1 MDCLYVI
8 DPGPFATV
16 QDLGRFGYQR
26 FGVSVSGAMDESSL
40 RVANMLVGNDEGEAA
55 IEFTLAGGSYRI
67 DADICRLAVAGGDF
81 PVSIND
87 IPASSHACHTLVRG
101 DRIAIGAAT
110 TGARGYLAVA
120 GGFDLPE
127 DLGSRSTHIRSA
139 LGGLNG
145 EALASGA
152 QIPLRAPGT
161 FNGPDLSLPFALWPH
176 GEGPIRVVM
185 GPQDGLFTQ
194 AGIETLLSSEYKV
207 SPKSD
212 RMGCRLDGPV
222 VEHAGDFNIVS
233 DGIARGSVQIVG
245 DGQPIVLLAD
255 RQTTGGYAKIA
266 TIISADLP
274 LFAQR
279 RPGQTVRFEAIS
291 IIEAETL
298 RETMLDGLEHL
309 KESMTAT
316 GSADRETEHLLNTNL
331 IDGVVGGVY

>member
-1 MDCLYVI
+1 MDSLFVI
-8 DPGPFATV
+8 DPGPFATI
-16 QDLGRFGYQR
+16 QDLGRFGYQC
-26 FGVSVSGAMDESSL
+26 FGVSVSGAMDENAL
-40 RVANMLVGNDEGEAA
+40 RVANILVGNGEGEAA
-55 IEFTLAGGSYRI
+55 IEFTLAGGSYRVE
-67 DADICRLAVAGGDF
+67 ADVCRVAVAGGDF

-87 IPASSHACHTLVRG
+87 IPASSHACHTLGRG
-101 DRIAIGAAT
+101 DRIAIGHAT

-145 EALASGA
+145 EGLSAGA
-152 QIPLRAPGT
+152 RISLRAPGALD
-161 FNGPDLSLPFALWPH
+161 GPDLSLPFALWPH
-176 GEGPIRVVM
+176 GEGSIRVVL
-185 GPQDGLFTQ
+185 GPQDYLFKQ

-233 DGIARGSVQIVG
+233 DGIARGSIQIVG

-279 RPGQTVRFEAIS
+279 RPGQSVRFEAIS
-291 IIEAETL
+291 ITEAENL

-309 KESMTAT
+309 RESMVAT
-316 GSADRETEHLLNTNL
+316 GSANRETEHLLRTNL